1 MHRRNEVRIARR
13 QAGQIKLAG
22 NFAALFVVQQKL
34 KGVDENPLMSV
45 RALAKRLIERRLQ
58 RHRVKTLSATLQD
71 NFIDIDTHEIHTD
84 HCFLS
89 AAYGPFSS

>member
-1 MHRRNEVRIARR
+1 
-13 QAGQIKLAG
+13 
-22 NFAALFVVQQKL
+22 
-34 KGVDENPLMSV
+34 MSV